1 MPRPS
6 LRTRRGDRAQP
17 EAERVSRTRQTLL
30 WMGGLSLVTL
40 GLGILRELTIAS
52 ELRASGDADLFFRG
66 LVVIGTTRGFT
77 TALFRARWI
86 PVPMAIAARRLLA
99 AELLTCGLVTALGL
113 ITLTLLAGVT
123 ALAEPTLWAFGLAVP
138 LAVFGSAM
146 RALAERA
153 GHERR
158 GFLLEWAL
166 PLGATA
172 GAILVP
178 GTALG
183 PTLGILVGLVIGA
196 LALLPTLAA
205 GDTTQETGHIV
216 TGGPALTRVLL
227 IDALVYA
234 NLGLLDAG
242 LSHLFAAG
250 GFALLNYAYL
260 FVNTVLMAPTAAATV
275 VGLRLSAAGDPATHA
290 TLRRWAVVAG
300 LACGA
305 IVAGVGLA
313 MMWRPIADQVDAT
326 VGWALAGPAAALVLW
341 SAPFAGLRLANT
353 IGRQFV
359 LATAPA
365 RVIGWDVGGLAGRA
379 LILGIGAGLIGLPAS
394 PIGLAF
400 AELVQ
405 LGAWWAA
412 PKNMT
417 KRAGAGAGAESTSAG
432 E

>member
-1 MPRPS
+1 
-6 LRTRRGDRAQP
+6 
-17 EAERVSRTRQTLL
+17 
-30 WMGGLSLVTL
+30 MGGLSLVTL
-40 GLGILRELTIAS
+40 GLGVLRELTIAS

-86 PVPMAIAARRLLA
+86 PVPLTVAARRLLA
-99 AELLTCGLVTALGL
+99 AELVTCGLVTAIALA
-113 ITLTLLAGVT
+113 TLALLVGAA
-123 ALAEPTLWAFGLAVP
+123 ALAEPTLWAFALAIP
-138 LAVFGSAM
+138 LAVFGSAT

-166 PLGATA
+166 PLGATV
-172 GAILVP
+172 GALLVP

-183 PTLGILVGLVIGA
+183 PTLGILVGLVIGG
-196 LALLPTLAA
+196 LALLPSLVEGEASS
-205 GDTTQETGHIV
+205 ETGHV
-216 TGGPALTRVLL
+216 AAVAPGRTRVLL

-275 VGLRLSAAGDPATHA
+275 VGLRLSAGGDPATHA
-290 TLRRWAVVAG
+290 ALRRWAVIGG

-305 IVAGVGLA
+305 LVAGVGLA
-313 MMWRPIADQVDAT
+313 MMWAPVATRVDAA
-326 VGWALAGPAAALVLW
+326 VGWALAGPAAALVLY

-359 LATAPA
+359 LANAPA

-379 LILGIGAGLIGLPAS
+379 LILGVGAAIIGLPAS
-394 PIGLAF
+394 PLGLAF

-405 LGAWWAA
+405 IGAWWKLHA
-412 PKNMT
+412 PKSLSE
-417 KRAGAGAGAESTSAG
+417 GSVS
-432 E
+432 